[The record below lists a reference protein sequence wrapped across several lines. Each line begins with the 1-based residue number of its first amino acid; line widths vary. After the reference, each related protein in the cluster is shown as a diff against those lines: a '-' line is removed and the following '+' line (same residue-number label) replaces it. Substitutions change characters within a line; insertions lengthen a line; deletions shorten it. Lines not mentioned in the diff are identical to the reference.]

1 MAVLS
6 SDGGDGRKQINKAPF
21 NFKNVLVMR
30 SKSEKM
36 NEHADLPSLTELRGS
51 VYNFYCIG
59 SVILESGSLG
69 IHLRRHPTP
78 TPGWSPTRWRQFS
91 LRLLA
96 SGVQYVLLF
105 SLTVDADGLTAAIQR
120 VNSAVVVSSLPSKSY
135 LEQLEHRGI
144 NGGLAFSLV
153 SYQLMVY

>member
-1 MAVLS
+1 
-6 SDGGDGRKQINKAPF
+6 
-21 NFKNVLVMR
+21 MR

-144 NGGLAFSLV
+144 NGGWAFSLV
-153 SYQLMVY
+153 SYQLIVY